1 MTAKNQG
8 AYLPAARANP
18 LSVGL
23 VDYPSVGDGEIIVK
37 VAAAAVNPMD
47 WFVQIMGEKLFSW
60 LKYPYTPGSDVAGV
74 VVEVGPGVTR
84 FKKGDRVVSL
94 AAGFKSRN
102 GGFQTYCALSTG
114 LSSPIPEDLDF
125 AKAAVLPLGLV
136 TAAAGLFQKD
146 HLGLDHPKVG
156 GAPPNGKTVLI
167 WAGSSSVGSN
177 AIQLAAAAGYEV
189 FTTSSPK
196 NFDYCERLGA
206 SRVFD
211 YKSETIKEDLIRAFE
226 GKTSAGGFAIQ
237 RGSEGITFE
246 IIEKVEGNKFVTCAT
261 PVPENKPEGVGAK
274 FIFASTIKDNEV
286 GPLIF
291 ERFLPSAL
299 AKNAYHTAPLP
310 HVVGSGLDK
319 VQEAYDLGKGGAT
332 SAKKLVV
339 TL

>member
-1 MTAKNQG
+1 MAAKNQG
-8 AYLPAARANP
+8 AYLSAAEVNP
-18 LSVGL
+18 LSIGP

-47 WFVQIMGEKLFSW
+47 WYIQTMGAKLFPW
-60 LKYPYTPGSDVAGV
+60 LKYPYTPGCDVAGL

-84 FKKGDRVVSL
+84 FKKGDRIVSL
-94 AAGFKSRN
+94 ASGFESRN
-102 GGFQTYCALSTG
+102 GGFQTYSALSAN
-114 LSSPIPEDLDF
+114 LSSPIPDDLDF
-125 AKAAVLPLGLV
+125 AKAAVLPLGLA

-146 HLGLDHPKVG
+146 HLALDYPKVG
-156 GAPPNGKTVLI
+156 GAPPNGKTALI

-177 AIQLAAAAGYEV
+177 AIQLAVAAGYEV

-196 NFDYCERLGA
+196 NFDYCKRLGA
-206 SRVFD
+206 ARVFD
-211 YKSETIKEDLIRAFE
+211 YKSQTIKEDLINAFK
-226 GKTSAGGFAIQ
+226 GKTSAGGFGIQ
-237 RGSEGITFE
+237 RGSGIIFE
-246 IIEKVEGNKFVTCAT
+246 IIEKVDGNKFVTCAM

-274 FIFASTIKDNEV
+274 FIFASSIKDNEV

-291 ERFLPSAL
+291 QQFLPSAL
-299 AKNAYHTAPLP
+299 AKKAYHTAPLP

-339 TL
+339 AL